1 MKKILSILL
10 LISLQCSA
18 ANYYVSS
25 AGNDQ
30 ASGSLAAPWKTLT
43 KVNSV
48 QLVAGDSVFFRK
60 GDTFTGTLAPTGS
73 GVVFS
78 AYGSGTN
85 PVISAGT
92 TVTGW
97 VAIGGGLFEAPL
109 ISEPAVVVVSGKQYA
124 PGRFP
129 NAGWLTIDATN
140 GNNITSS
147 GISGQTGLTGA
158 KVVIRKNRFIIEKEL
173 ITGQTGNT
181 IAFNPVVYG
190 ANQGFGFFLSG
201 KQSFCD
207 QFGEWFYN
215 PSSHKLTVYMG
226 SSGPVLTV
234 AASQNARCIDL
245 AGNTDLKFIG
255 LDITQANE
263 DGVNLSNTDRISF
276 IGCRFYHHAMTAIVG
291 GDQFNKHLTISG
303 CSFSWINGDGVKL
316 YGADN
321 TGLLIT
327 GNSFRNMGVLLGEGG
342 VNEYRAISL
351 ENNASTG
358 AVISY
363 NVIDSVGYNGING
376 GATNSLITRNTIT
389 NFCLY
394 MDDGGAIYTQE
405 ANGTNKRITENFIR
419 GGGALAAQGTPDG
432 GNQAMGIYSDA
443 SNAFTEIAGNA
454 VSGCGF
460 GIYIDDSHDMNV
472 HDNVLYDNETGFAV
486 EYLGHNPI
494 TGFKS
499 KKNTIVQIQPG
510 SHCFAPQNQAAGPS
524 IGTWGIIDS
533 NRYCRPLDDSRTIYT
548 WSGSGN
554 GQELTVDQWKPV
566 YGYDAHSRKSPK
578 AATASTQIRYETNPS
593 DQPRTVSLGAT
604 YISTDSVFYTGT
616 IVLQPWTA
624 KCLIFHSTSLGITN
638 DPRLGPPPVNRT
650 TKIWSD
656 RNTIHMAI
664 FSEHQEPAIVTLYS
678 TSGQE
683 LARFPIQL
691 RSGQN
696 AHEVDTWYNGLVMV
710 RILGTFTD
718 IRAKLFIHQ

>member
-1 MKKILSILL
+1 MNKLLTILL
-10 LISLQCSA
+10 LISLHCRA

-30 ASGSLAAPWKTLT
+30 ASGTQAAPWKTLS

-48 QLVAGDSVFFRK
+48 QLVAGDSVLFRC
-60 GDTFTGTLAPTGS
+60 GDTFNGTLSPAGAGIVFASYGTG
-73 GVVFS
+73 
-78 AYGSGTN
+78 AN
-85 PVISAGT
+85 PVISAGV

-109 ISEPAVVVVSGKQYA
+109 SSEPSLVVVNGKQYA

-129 NAGWLTIDATN
+129 NTGWLTIDATN

-181 IAFNPVVYG
+181 IAFNPLVYG

-207 QFGEWFYN
+207 QFGEWYYN
-215 PSSHKLTVYMG
+215 QSTHKLTAFMG
-226 SSGPVLTV
+226 SAIVPVS
-234 AASQNARCIDL
+234 ASQNARCIDL

-276 IGCRFYHHAMTAIVG
+276 TACRFYHHGQTAIVG

-303 CSFSWINGDGVKL
+303 CSFSWVNGDGVKL

-327 GNSFRNMGVLLGEGG
+327 GNSFRNMGMLLGEGG
-342 VNEYRAISL
+342 TNQYRAISL

-363 NVIDSVGYNGING
+363 NTIDSVGYNGING
-376 GATNSLITRNTIT
+376 GATGSLITRNTIT
-389 NFCLY
+389 NFCIF

-405 ANGTNKRITENFIR
+405 ASGTNKRITENFIR

-472 HDNVLYDNETGFAV
+472 HDNTLYNNETGFAV

-499 KKNTIVQIQPG
+499 KKNTILQIQPG

-533 NRYCRPLDDSRTIYT
+533 NRYCRPLDDTRTIYT

-604 YISTDSVFYTGT
+604 YISTDSVFYAGT

-624 KCLIFHSTSLGITN
+624 KCLIYHSGALAINNG
-638 DPRLGPPPVNRT
+638 PLQGPPAPVKI
-650 TKIWSD
+650 TKAWQDGSGI
-656 RNTIHMAI
+656 
-664 FSEHQEPAIVTLYS
+664 QVLLYS
-678 TSGQE
+678 ARVERVSVQLYNTLGQE
-683 LARFPIQL
+683 LSRKSLLL
-691 RSGQN
+691 RSGN
-696 AHEVDTWYNGLVMV
+696 NSFHISTNYKGLVLLRTSGDFMAITQKV
-710 RILGTFTD
+710 LL
-718 IRAKLFIHQ
+718 K